1 MAQPTSSGDKRRRP
15 LTLVVLVVATAI
27 YLLTLPFALA
37 AALMSPMA
45 FDSGESPAAWAYL
58 GGALSYPVLVVATL
72 IAAWLL
78 YRRRRHRGCL
88 VVLLVP
94 LVGAPLVAGA
104 AALAF
109 GR

>member
-1 MAQPTSSGDKRRRP
+1 MAQPATTSDKRRRP
-15 LTLVVLVVATAI
+15 LTLVVLVIATVV
-27 YLLTLPFALA
+27 YLLTLPFAVV

-45 FDSGESPAAWAYL
+45 FDSGQSPAAWAYL

-72 IAAWLL
+72 LAAWLL
-78 YRRRRHRGCL
+78 YRRRRYRACL
-88 VVLLVP
+88 SVLLVP

-104 AALAF
+104 AALVL